1 MRLHTLA
8 ALLLSAALW
17 IGCGPKKVDVQT
29 SPAVPAAGAWV
40 AVEEDR
46 NDNTKYRVEIR
57 HLARPERL
65 NPPRSAY
72 ILWLQPPGQPPE
84 NAGQIQLDDRLRGQ
98 LRGVT
103 PHRRFDLFVTAEDSI
118 SVAAPSGQEV
128 LRTTVD
134 R

>member
-1 MRLHTLA
+1 MRLDTVATVVILATL
-8 ALLLSAALW
+8 W
-17 IGCGPKKVDVQT
+17 VGCGPKKVDVQT

-65 NPPRSAY
+65 NPPRTAY
-72 ILWLQPPGQPPE
+72 ILWLQPPGQRPE
-84 NAGQIQLDDRLRGQ
+84 NAGQIQLDDRLRGR

-118 SVAAPSGQEV
+118 SVTAPSGQEV